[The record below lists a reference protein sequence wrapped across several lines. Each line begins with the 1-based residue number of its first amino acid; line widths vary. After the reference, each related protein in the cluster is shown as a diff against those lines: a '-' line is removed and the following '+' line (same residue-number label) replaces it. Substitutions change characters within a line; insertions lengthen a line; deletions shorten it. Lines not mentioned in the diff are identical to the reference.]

1 MTPSLPPAEQRIVAE
16 QTHLSR
22 HATVYPARN
31 AGQPWWWY
39 VTAGAMAL
47 LLGLGSL
54 FAIGLLA
61 QPLAFLILGVAIAT
75 ALDPGVEWL
84 ARWLPRTLAILLL
97 YLAILLVILFLGSL
111 VAPDLLTQMQAFF
124 GAVPGLIGVVQRWLT
139 EQEIVD
145 AARLLD
151 ALAPQ
156 LSQFGLTLVAAPLT
170 LWSLLLNLVLIVS
183 ISVYS
188 LLVGPG
194 VRRFVLSLLP
204 PNRYE
209 RARTILNEMGAAM
222 GGYARAVMIMGVVIG
237 VLTYVGLRLV
247 GVNYPLMLGILAGML
262 EIIPIFGPII
272 AGIIITG
279 IAFLQSPTLAV
290 IVLLFFIALQQ
301 LESYV
306 LFPNVMHHEIA
317 ISPLLVI
324 FAFAA
329 GSTLGGVLG
338 AVVAIPLSAALQVLV
353 LRVIAPMIR
362 QRTGAVDPDA
372 RAENVDERN
381 NHDNAR

>member
-1 MTPSLPPAEQRIVAE
+1 MTPSPQLSAQRIDDGQGALPR
-16 QTHLSR
+16 QT
-22 HATVYPARN
+22 AVYPVR
-31 AGQPWWWY
+31 AGAQPWWWY

-84 ARWLPRTLAILLL
+84 ARWVPRTLAILLL
-97 YLAILLVILFLGSL
+97 YLAILLMIVFLGSL

-124 GAVPGLIGVVQRWLT
+124 TAAPTVIQGVQQWLT
-139 EQEIVD
+139 EQEVVD

-156 LSQFGLTLVAAPLT
+156 ISQFGLTLVAAPLT
-170 LWSLLLNLVLIVS
+170 LWSVLLNLVLIIS

-188 LLVGPG
+188 LLIGPQ
-194 VRRFVLSLLP
+194 VRRFVLSLFP
-204 PNRYE
+204 PARYT

-237 VLTYVGLRLV
+237 VLTYVGLRLI
-247 GVNYPLMLGILAGML
+247 GINYPLMLAILAGML

-272 AGIIITG
+272 AGGIITA
-279 IAFLQSPTLAV
+279 IALLQSTTQAV
-290 IVLLFFIALQQ
+290 IVLIFFAALQQ

-306 LFPNVMHHEIA
+306 LFPNVMHHEIE

-338 AVVAIPLSAALQVLV
+338 AVVAIPLSAALQVFV
-353 LRVIAPMIR
+353 LRVVAPAIR
-362 QRTGAVDPDA
+362 QRTGAVAPSGRTEA
-372 RAENVDERN
+372 
-381 NHDNAR
+381 

>member
-1 MTPSLPPAEQRIVAE
+1 
-16 QTHLSR
+16 
-22 HATVYPARN
+22 VYPVR
-31 AGQPWWWY
+31 AGAQPWWWY

-84 ARWLPRTLAILLL
+84 ARWVPRTLAILLL
-97 YLAILLVILFLGSL
+97 YLAILLMIVFLGSL

-124 GAVPGLIGVVQRWLT
+124 TAAPTVIQGVQQWLT
-139 EQEIVD
+139 EQEVVD

-156 LSQFGLTLVAAPLT
+156 ISQFGLTLVAAPLT
-170 LWSLLLNLVLIVS
+170 LWSVLLNLVLIIS

-188 LLVGPG
+188 LLIGPQ
-194 VRRFVLSLLP
+194 VRRFVLSLFP
-204 PNRYE
+204 PARYT

-237 VLTYVGLRLV
+237 VLTYVGLRLI
-247 GVNYPLMLGILAGML
+247 GINYPLMLAILAGML

-272 AGIIITG
+272 AGGIITA
-279 IAFLQSPTLAV
+279 IALLQSPTQAV
-290 IVLLFFIALQQ
+290 IVLIFFAALQQ

-306 LFPNVMHHEIA
+306 LFPNVMHHEIE

-338 AVVAIPLSAALQVLV
+338 AVVAIPLSAALQVFV
-353 LRVIAPMIR
+353 LRVVAPAIR
-362 QRTGAVDPDA
+362 QRTGAVAPSGRTEA
-372 RAENVDERN
+372 
-381 NHDNAR
+381 

>member
-1 MTPSLPPAEQRIVAE
+1 MTPVQPVETQESESRDAPPAQP
-16 QTHLSR
+16 
-22 HATVYPARN
+22 ATEWMRA

-39 VTAGAMAL
+39 VTANAMAL

-75 ALDPGVEWL
+75 ALEPGVEWL

-97 YLAILLVILFLGSL
+97 YLAILLFLVFLGSL

-124 GAVPGLIGVVQRWLT
+124 TAVPSLIEVVQRWLT
-139 EQEIVD
+139 EQEVVD
-145 AARLLD
+145 AARWLS

-156 LSQFGLTLVAAPLT
+156 LSQLGLTVVAAPLT
-170 LWSLLLNLVLIVS
+170 LWGVLLNLVLIFAIS
-183 ISVYS
+183 IYS
-188 LLVGPG
+188 LLVGPQ
-194 VRRFVLSLLP
+194 VRRFVLSLFP

-209 RARTILNEMGAAM
+209 RTRTILNEMGAAM

-247 GVNYPLMLGILAGML
+247 GVNYPLMLSILAGML

-272 AGIIITG
+272 AGGIITI
-279 IAFLQSPTLAV
+279 IAFLQSPTQAV
-290 IVLLFFIALQQ
+290 IVLVFFIALQQ

-306 LFPNVMHHEIA
+306 LFPNVMHREIE

-338 AVVAIPLSAALQVLV
+338 AVVAIPLSAALQVFV
-353 LRVIAPMIR
+353 LRVVAPMIR
-362 QRTGAVDPDA
+362 ERTGSHPPIDSAQ
-372 RAENVDERN
+372 E
-381 NHDNAR
+381 

>member
-1 MTPSLPPAEQRIVAE
+1 
-16 QTHLSR
+16 
-22 HATVYPARN
+22 
-31 AGQPWWWY
+31 
-39 VTAGAMAL
+39 MAL

-84 ARWLPRTLAILLL
+84 ARWVPRTLAILLL
-97 YLAILLVILFLGSL
+97 YLAILLMIVFLGSL

-124 GAVPGLIGVVQRWLT
+124 TAAPTVIQGVQQWLT
-139 EQEIVD
+139 EQEVVD

-156 LSQFGLTLVAAPLT
+156 ISQFGLTLVAAPLT
-170 LWSLLLNLVLIVS
+170 LWSVLIIS

-188 LLVGPG
+188 LLIGPQ
-194 VRRFVLSLLP
+194 VRRFVLSLFP
-204 PNRYE
+204 PARYT

-237 VLTYVGLRLV
+237 VLTYVGLRLI
-247 GVNYPLMLGILAGML
+247 GINYPLMLAILAGML

-272 AGIIITG
+272 AGGIITA
-279 IAFLQSPTLAV
+279 IALLQSPTQAV
-290 IVLLFFIALQQ
+290 IVLIFFAALQQ

-306 LFPNVMHHEIA
+306 LFPNVMHHEIE

-338 AVVAIPLSAALQVLV
+338 AVVAIPLSAALQVFV
-353 LRVIAPMIR
+353 LRVVAPAIR
-362 QRTGAVDPDA
+362 QRTGAVAPSGRTEA
-372 RAENVDERN
+372 
-381 NHDNAR
+381 

>member
-1 MTPSLPPAEQRIVAE
+1 MMTSNQPAAQQIDDEQGAASPRVA
-16 QTHLSR
+16 
-22 HATVYPARN
+22 VYPVRATGR
-31 AGQPWWWY
+31 PWWWY
-39 VTAGAMAL
+39 VTAGATAL

-54 FAIGLLA
+54 FAIVLLA

-97 YLAILLVILFLGSL
+97 YLAILLFIVFLGSL
-111 VAPDLLTQMQAFF
+111 VAPDLLNQIQAFF
-124 GAVPGLIGVVQRWLT
+124 TAVPTLISVVQQWLT
-139 EQEIVD
+139 EQQVVD
-145 AARLLD
+145 AARLLNV
-151 ALAPQ
+151 LAPQ

-170 LWSLLLNLVLIVS
+170 LWNILLNLVLVIS
-183 ISVYS
+183 ISIYS
-188 LLVGPG
+188 LLIGPG
-194 VRRFVLSLLP
+194 VRGFVLSLLP
-204 PNRYE
+204 PERYE
-209 RARTILNEMGAAM
+209 RSRAILNEMGAAM

-247 GVNYPLMLGILAGML
+247 GVNYPLMLAILAGML

-272 AGIIITG
+272 AGGIITV
-279 IAFLQSPTLAV
+279 IAFLQSPTQAV

-353 LRVIAPMIR
+353 LRVVAPAIR
-362 QRTGAVDPDA
+362 RRTGATA
-372 RAENVDERN
+372 SGGTDE
-381 NHDNAR
+381 